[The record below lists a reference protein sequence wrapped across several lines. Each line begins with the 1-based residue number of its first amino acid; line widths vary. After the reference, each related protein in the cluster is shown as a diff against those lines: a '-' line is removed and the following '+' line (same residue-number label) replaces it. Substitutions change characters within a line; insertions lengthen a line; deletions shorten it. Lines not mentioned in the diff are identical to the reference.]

1 MLDEELV
8 SKGRKA
14 SQLLEDETFNMA
26 INKMEND
33 QLWYFRS
40 TKPEESAKRESAWSM
55 LKAIEILKIE
65 LQKIVDNAKV
75 AQRAIERANR

>member
-1 MLDEELV
+1 MDNDELV
-8 SKGRKA
+8 RKGRKA
-14 SQLLEDETFNMA
+14 GQLLEDETFNMA

-40 TKPEESAKRESAWSM
+40 TKPEESSKREIAWSM
-55 LKAIEILKIE
+55 LKAIDNLKIE

-75 AQRAIERANR
+75 AQRAIERANK

>member
-33 QLWYFRS
+33 QLWYFRL

-75 AQRAIERANR
+75 AQRNIERANR

>member
-1 MLDEELV
+1 MENDELV
-8 SKGRKA
+8 RKGRKA

-33 QLWYFRS
+33 QLWNFRS
-40 TKPEESAKRESAWSM
+40 TKPEESAKREIAWSM
-55 LKAIEILKIE
+55 LKAIDNLKIE

>member
-1 MLDEELV
+1 MDNDELV
-8 SKGRKA
+8 RKGRKA
-14 SQLLEDETFNMA
+14 GQLLEDETFNMA

-40 TKPEESAKRESAWSM
+40 TKPEESSKREIAWSM
-55 LKAIEILKIE
+55 LKAIDNLKIE

-75 AQRAIERANR
+75 AQRATRACE

>member
-40 TKPEESAKRESAWSM
+40 TKPEESAKREIAWSM
-55 LKAIEILKIE
+55 LKAIETLKIE

-75 AQRAIERANR
+75 AQRNIERANR

>member
-1 MLDEELV
+1 MENEELV
-8 SKGRKA
+8 RKGRKA
-14 SQLLEDETFNMA
+14 GQLLEDETFNMA

-40 TKPEESAKRESAWSM
+40 TKPEESPKREIAWSM
-55 LKAIEILKIE
+55 LKAIDNLKIE

-75 AQRAIERANR
+75 AQRAIERANK

>member
-1 MLDEELV
+1 MDNEELV
-8 SKGRKA
+8 RKGRKA
-14 SQLLEDETFNMA
+14 GQLLEDETFNMA

-40 TKPEESAKRESAWSM
+40 TKPEEAAKREIAWSM
-55 LKAIEILKIE
+55 LKAIDNLKIE

-75 AQRAIERANR
+75 AQRAIERANK

>member
-75 AQRAIERANR
+75 AQRNIERANR

>member
-33 QLWYFRS
+33 QLGYCRS

-75 AQRAIERANR
+75 AQRNIERANR

>member
-1 MLDEELV
+1 MENDELV
-8 SKGRKA
+8 RKGRKA

-33 QLWYFRS
+33 QLWNFRS
-40 TKPEESAKRESAWSM
+40 TKPEESAKREIAWSM
-55 LKAIEILKIE
+55 LKAIDNLKIE

-75 AQRAIERANR
+75 AQRAIERANK

>member
-1 MLDEELV
+1 MENEELIR
-8 SKGRKA
+8 KGRKA

-33 QLWYFRS
+33 QLWNFRS
-40 TKPEESAKRESAWSM
+40 TKPEESAKREIAWSM
-55 LKAIEILKIE
+55 LKAIDNLKIE

>member
-1 MLDEELV
+1 MENEELV
-8 SKGRKA
+8 RKGRKA
-14 SQLLEDETFNMA
+14 SQLLEDETFNLA

-40 TKPEESAKRESAWSM
+40 TKPEESSKREIAWSM
-55 LKAIEILKIE
+55 LKAIDNLKIE

-75 AQRAIERANR
+75 AQRAIERANK

>member
-1 MLDEELV
+1 MENEELV
-8 SKGRKA
+8 RKGRKA

-40 TKPEESAKRESAWSM
+40 TKPEESAKREIAWSM
-55 LKAIEILKIE
+55 LKAIDNLKIE
-65 LQKIVDNAKV
+65 LQKTVDNAKV
-75 AQRAIERANR
+75 AQRAIERANK

>member
-1 MLDEELV
+1 MDNEELV
-8 SKGRKA
+8 RKGRKA
-14 SQLLEDETFNMA
+14 GQLLEDETFNMA

-40 TKPEESAKRESAWSM
+40 TKPEESSKREIAWSM
-55 LKAIEILKIE
+55 LKAIDNLKIE

-75 AQRAIERANR
+75 AQRAIERANK

>member
-1 MLDEELV
+1 MDNDELV
-8 SKGRKA
+8 RKGRKA
-14 SQLLEDETFNMA
+14 GQLLEDETFNMA

-40 TKPEESAKRESAWSM
+40 TKPEESAKREIAWSM
-55 LKAIEILKIE
+55 LKAIENLKIE

-75 AQRAIERANR
+75 AKLAIERANR

>member
-1 MLDEELV
+1 MENEELV
-8 SKGRKA
+8 RKGRKA

-33 QLWYFRS
+33 QLWNFRS
-40 TKPEESAKRESAWSM
+40 TKPEESAKREIAWSM
-55 LKAIEILKIE
+55 LKAIDNLKIE

-75 AQRAIERANR
+75 AQRAIERANK

>member
-1 MLDEELV
+1 MENEELV
-8 SKGRKA
+8 RKGRKA
-14 SQLLEDETFNMA
+14 SQLLEDEIFNLA

-40 TKPEESAKRESAWSM
+40 TKSEESAKREIAWSM
-55 LKAIEILKIE
+55 LKAIDNLKIE

-75 AQRAIERANR
+75 AQRAIERANK